1 MSHRKF
7 EHPRFGCLGFN
18 PRKRCTHHKGR
29 VRKFPRD
36 DASKP
41 CHLTAFMGYKAGMSH
56 IVRDVEKPGSKQ
68 HKKETVEACT
78 VIETPPMVV
87 VGLVG
92 YVKTPRGLR
101 SLTTVWA
108 KHLSDEF
115 RRRMYRNWYKS
126 KNKKAFTKYIKE
138 ESEKAKNSEK
148 EIARMKKYCNVIR
161 VIAHTQVSKVAVG
174 QKKAHVLEIQI
185 NGGDANAKVDFGYK
199 LFEQQV
205 PVKSVFAQN
214 EMIDC
219 IGVTKGHGY
228 KGVVSRWHVK
238 KLPRKSHRGLRKV
251 GCIGSWHPA
260 SVGWSVP
267 RAGQKGYHHR
277 TEINKKV
284 YRIGDA
290 AKKADGTIEHKN
302 ATTEFDLTEKG
313 ITPMGGF
320 PHYGSVLNDFVLIK
334 GCCIGTKKRV
344 ITLRK
349 SLLKQTSRSAL
360 EEISLKFIDTSSKF
374 GHGRFQ
380 TADEKSKFMGVLKK
394 DLVKEAGAK

>member
-1 MSHRKF
+1 MGSLLALRAKLLCSLALAQLRALERQARSLGAKDAIRGRVSTYMRANARAPHPRHVRPFPRPGAPSHLRRVAPPAEQQNSSWSDAAGSAIRKKETKKEIRPLVRLQQSVEMSHRKF

-18 PRKRCTHHKGR
+18 PRKRCAHSKGR

-68 HKKETVEACT
+68 HKKETVEAVT
-78 VIETPPMVV
+78 IIETPPMVV

-138 ESEKAKNSEK
+138 ESDKAKNSEK
-148 EIARMKKYCNVIR
+148 EIARIKKYCQVVR
-161 VIAHTQVSKVAVG
+161 VIAHTQVSKISVG
-174 QKKAHVLEIQI
+174 QKKAHVLEIQV
-185 NGGDANAKVDFGYK
+185 NGGDTNAKVDFGYK

-205 PVKSVFAQN
+205 PVKSIFAQN

-251 GCIGSWHPA
+251 RVHVCNASPQPA
-260 SVGWSVP
+260 
-267 RAGQKGYHHR
+267 
-277 TEINKKV
+277 
-284 YRIGDA
+284 A
-290 AKKADGTIEHKN
+290 A
-302 ATTEFDLTEKG
+302 
-313 ITPMGGF
+313 
-320 PHYGSVLNDFVLIK
+320 VV
-334 GCCIGTKKRV
+334 
-344 ITLRK
+344 
-349 SLLKQTSRSAL
+349 
-360 EEISLKFIDTSSKF
+360 
-374 GHGRFQ
+374 
-380 TADEKSKFMGVLKK
+380 
-394 DLVKEAGAK
+394 

>member
-7 EHPRFGCLGFN
+7 EHPRFGSLGFN
-18 PRKRCTHHKGR
+18 PRKRCAHAKGR

-56 IVRDVEKPGSKQ
+56 IVRDVDKPGSKQ
-68 HKKETVEACT
+68 HKKETVEAVT
-78 VIETPPMVV
+78 IIETPPMVV

-138 ESEKAKNSEK
+138 ESDKSKNSDK
-148 EIARMKKYCNVIR
+148 EIERIKKYCHIVR
-161 VIAHTQVSKVAVG
+161 VIAHTQVSKISVG

-185 NGGDANAKVDFGYK
+185 NGGDSKAKVDFGYK
-199 LFEQQV
+199 LFEQQIS
-205 PVKSVFAQN
+205 VKSVFAQN

-219 IGVTKGHGY
+219 IGVTKGHGF

-251 GCIGSWHPA
+251 S
-260 SVGWSVP
+260 
-267 RAGQKGYHHR
+267 
-277 TEINKKV
+277 
-284 YRIGDA
+284 
-290 AKKADGTIEHKN
+290 
-302 ATTEFDLTEKG
+302 
-313 ITPMGGF
+313 
-320 PHYGSVLNDFVLIK
+320 
-334 GCCIGTKKRV
+334 
-344 ITLRK
+344 
-349 SLLKQTSRSAL
+349 
-360 EEISLKFIDTSSKF
+360 
-374 GHGRFQ
+374 
-380 TADEKSKFMGVLKK
+380 
-394 DLVKEAGAK
+394 

>member
-1 MSHRKF
+1 
-7 EHPRFGCLGFN
+7 
-18 PRKRCTHHKGR
+18 
-29 VRKFPRD
+29 
-36 DASKP
+36 
-41 CHLTAFMGYKAGMSH
+41 MGYKAGMSH

-185 NGGDANAKVDFGYK
+185 NGGDVNAKVDFGYK

-205 PVKSVFAQN
+205 PVKSIFAQN

-251 GCIGSWHPA
+251 A
-260 SVGWSVP
+260 SLACSVP
-267 RAGQKGYHHR
+267 SSRLPAHFGPTPARDAKCAACLAALAPRTSSATAAPRVAIRLRLTSERAMGR
-277 TEINKKV
+277 WCD
-284 YRIGDA
+284 GDGRLVA
-290 AKKADGTIEHKN
+290 SAPG
-302 ATTEFDLTEKG
+302 
-313 ITPMGGF
+313 
-320 PHYGSVLNDFVLIK
+320 
-334 GCCIGTKKRV
+334 
-344 ITLRK
+344 TLRPWAGRCPAPVRRAII
-349 SLLKQTSRSAL
+349 TVPRSTRRCTASATL
-360 EEISLKFIDTSSKF
+360 PRRLTAPSST
-374 GHGRFQ
+374 R
-380 TADEKSKFMGVLKK
+380 TPPPSSI
-394 DLVKEAGAK
+394 

>member
-1 MSHRKF
+1 
-7 EHPRFGCLGFN
+7 
-18 PRKRCTHHKGR
+18 
-29 VRKFPRD
+29 
-36 DASKP
+36 
-41 CHLTAFMGYKAGMSH
+41 MGYKAGMSH

-161 VIAHTQVSKVAVG
+161 VIAHTQVSKVSVG

-185 NGGDANAKVDFGYK
+185 NGGDVNAKVDFGYK

-251 GCIGSWHPA
+251 A
-260 SVGWSVP
+260 SLACSVP
-267 RAGQKGYHHR
+267 SSRLPAHFVPAPAR
-277 TEINKKV
+277 
-284 YRIGDA
+284 DA
-290 AKKADGTIEHKN
+290 ECAACL
-302 ATTEFDLTEKG
+302 A
-313 ITPMGGF
+313 
-320 PHYGSVLNDFVLIK
+320 
-334 GCCIGTKKRV
+334 
-344 ITLRK
+344 
-349 SLLKQTSRSAL
+349 AL
-360 EEISLKFIDTSSKF
+360 APRTSSSTAAPRVAIRLRLTSERAM
-374 GHGRFQ
+374 GRWGDG
-380 TADEKSKFMGVLKK
+380 AMGMAGWLHRLLAPCVRG
-394 DLVKEAGAK
+394 LVGAPRRSEGLSSPYRDQQEGVPHRRRCQEG

>member
-18 PRKRCTHHKGR
+18 PRKRCAHSKGR

-36 DASKP
+36 DASNP

-68 HKKETVEACT
+68 HKKETVEAVT
-78 VIETPPMVV
+78 IIETPPMVV

-138 ESEKAKNSEK
+138 ESDKAKNSEK
-148 EIARMKKYCNVIR
+148 EIARIKKYCQVVR
-161 VIAHTQVSKVAVG
+161 VIAHTQVSKISVG
-174 QKKAHVLEIQI
+174 QKKAHVLEIQV
-185 NGGDANAKVDFGYK
+185 NGGDTNAKVDFGYK

-205 PVKSVFAQN
+205 PVKSIFSQN

-251 GCIGSWHPA
+251 
-260 SVGWSVP
+260 
-267 RAGQKGYHHR
+267 
-277 TEINKKV
+277 
-284 YRIGDA
+284 
-290 AKKADGTIEHKN
+290 
-302 ATTEFDLTEKG
+302 
-313 ITPMGGF
+313 
-320 PHYGSVLNDFVLIK
+320 
-334 GCCIGTKKRV
+334 RV
-344 ITLRK
+344 HVCRSYPQ
-349 SLLKQTSRSAL
+349 SLLL
-360 EEISLKFIDTSSKF
+360 LLLF
-374 GHGRFQ
+374 
-380 TADEKSKFMGVLKK
+380 
-394 DLVKEAGAK
+394 